1 MGTPSAAMNAL
12 LVLLSVLCS
21 ALVASANLADDPSNA
36 IFKIG
41 SPLVINCAIEK
52 PESVVWTKNNSTEVV
67 LKENLVTVTVE
78 NAVSVL
84 RFEKPKIDEIG
95 TYTCT
100 SGEKSL
106 TFTSYME
113 PYITKFPPSAN
124 VVEGEKY
131 KLKCEAYGEP
141 EPVIEWQKC
150 GVPLVPEDYR
160 VTVTDDTL
168 SILEMNVTDACN
180 YTCTATSSLG
190 SFSLHHHP
198 RHRQVRRSVAVLGH
212 LRRGDH

>member
-1 MGTPSAAMNAL
+1 
-12 LVLLSVLCS
+12 
-21 ALVASANLADDPSNA
+21 
-36 IFKIG
+36 
-41 SPLVINCAIEK
+41 
-52 PESVVWTKNNSTEVV
+52 
-67 LKENLVTVTVE
+67 
-78 NAVSVL
+78 
-84 RFEKPKIDEIG
+84 
-95 TYTCT
+95 
-100 SGEKSL
+100 
-106 TFTSYME
+106 ME

-150 GVPLVPEDYR
+150 ESWNASGCPFARSHLMDCADGVPKGGVPLVPEDYR

-190 SFSLHHHP
+190 SFS
-198 RHRQVRRSVAVLGH
+198 RSITIRVIGTSSTVSVSNSSTSQWAIELIVFSFSFLFRSTTRPQTSTPLCG
-212 LRRGDH
+212 RSWASASR

>member
-1 MGTPSAAMNAL
+1 VTQDRINGIERASKTSLTSRIMKARLG
-12 LVLLSVLCS
+12 LLSATMTLAFFFVVCT
-21 ALVASANLADDPSNA
+21 ANLADDPSNA

-106 TFTSYME
+106 TFTSYSE
-113 PYITKFPPSAN
+113 FGYAFVFLNDSPW
-124 VVEGEKY
+124 
-131 KLKCEAYGEP
+131 KLLM
-141 EPVIEWQKC
+141 
-150 GVPLVPEDYR
+150 VP
-160 VTVTDDTL
+160 
-168 SILEMNVTDACN
+168 
-180 YTCTATSSLG
+180 
-190 SFSLHHHP
+190 
-198 RHRQVRRSVAVLGH
+198 
-212 LRRGDH
+212 